1 MEQSVLMNGPLIIL
15 GNASLVF
22 PIYEENGRIILD
34 TSTLAHIR
42 AIEKISKDN
51 PHAVLFLD
59 FSSSD
64 KGFDCGFDIYKS
76 GYYLKKESIK
86 IMVKKP

>member
-1 MEQSVLMNGPLIIL
+1 M
-15 GNASLVF
+15 
-22 PIYEENGRIILD
+22 D

-86 IMVKKP
+86 IMVKKS